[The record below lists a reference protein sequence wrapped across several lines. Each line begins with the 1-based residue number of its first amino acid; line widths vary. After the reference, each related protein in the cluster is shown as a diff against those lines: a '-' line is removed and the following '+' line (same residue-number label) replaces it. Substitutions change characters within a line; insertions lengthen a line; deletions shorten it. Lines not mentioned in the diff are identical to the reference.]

1 MTDAGT
7 RSGTAA
13 WRWWRGPAWTGSPG
27 WWSTWTCARWL
38 DTDYLHIYYLHIYY
52 LRIYYLHLLYTY
64 LSTIYISYLHRRR
77 QATGTAAPA
86 QTMWTSGLRA
96 AWSGEGD
103 TASQR
108 SDTKKCCDQGAD
120 VRPVGRAAGPAAE
133 HGRQGQEHRGL
144 LLRGQVR
151 GVQGAAIISTIST
164 ISTLSTLA

>member
-1 MTDAGT
+1 MVAGP
-7 RSGTAA
+7 GMD
-13 WRWWRGPAWTGSPG
+13 GVTGVVEHMDMRQVG
-27 WWSTWTCARWL
+27 RYRLST
-38 DTDYLHIYYLHIYY
+38 YLLPTYLLSTY
-52 LRIYYLHLLYTY
+52 LLSTSTY

-96 AWSGEGD
+96 AWSGETGGD

-151 GVQGAAIISTIST
+151 GVQGAAI
-164 ISTLSTLA
+164 LSTPA